1 MLQLINPTHLLI
13 KVRGRNNID
22 PWMVYLLLVFKQPL
36 DVTVQCVGIALEVLD
51 IDLFVLQLLT
61 ELHLVATQVLNLVIT
76 SIGLLYK
83 WRVESQRQY
92 KTQNITYGKGKGFFL
107 SLLYW
112 ISISNLNCNFDFLPQ
127 FSHLS
132 FKCSFCEHF
141 LINLLLGIS
150 SCDNG
155 VSPVNYPIYINNDR
169 WLHFPGNHSVHVLNL
184 LARTWL
190 DMT

>member
-61 ELHLVATQVLNLVIT
+61 ELHLVATQVLNLIIT

-83 WRVESQRQY
+83 WRVESQCLY
-92 KTQNITYGKGKGFFL
+92 KTQNITYGKGKGFFYL
-107 SLLYW
+107 YYIEFPSLTWIVTLIFFLSSPICLSNVPFVSTFLFIFCWASPLVTMVSLL
-112 ISISNLNCNFDFLPQ
+112 
-127 FSHLS
+127 
-132 FKCSFCEHF
+132 
-141 LINLLLGIS
+141 
-150 SCDNG
+150 
-155 VSPVNYPIYINNDR
+155 
-169 WLHFPGNHSVHVLNL
+169 
-184 LARTWL
+184 
-190 DMT
+190 